1 MVKLRGKIEKPKLT
15 DILEEAPTKARV
27 LRGLLILGTGIA
39 TMLAY
44 KAIAESKM
52 VDDTYN
58 AGMERYYEG
67 IKARD
72 EYIASVIREHSE
84 PKAQLDGQKSDP
96 KR

>member
-1 MVKLRGKIEKPKLT
+1 MGKLRGKIEKPKLA
-15 DILEEAPTKARV
+15 DILDEVPTKARV
-27 LRGLLILGTGIA
+27 LRGLLVLGTGIA

-44 KAIAESKM
+44 KAVAESKM

-58 AGMERYYEG
+58 AGMERYYES

-72 EYIASVIREHSE
+72 EYIASVIRENSE

>member
-52 VDDTYN
+52 VSKLLLVSKI
-58 AGMERYYEG
+58 YETN
-67 IKARD
+67 
-72 EYIASVIREHSE
+72 YLFFIR
-84 PKAQLDGQKSDP
+84 
-96 KR
+96 